1 MLLKDCATIKG
12 GKRLPKGQT
21 LQNVANDH
29 PYIRVKDMQGR
40 YVVLD
45 SSYEYVPDSVF
56 PSISR
61 YTVETNDI
69 ILSIVGTVG
78 LVALVEESLNNA
90 SLTENCVKLINIKNH
105 LPEFIYYY
113 LYSDKGQ
120 AQISEG
126 VVGSTQPKF
135 PLYNIEKLD
144 VPDIS
149 MNEQQHIVDILGSID
164 AKIENNELLA
174 KKILHFYM
182 AQYHELL
189 AKATQT
195 VHLDEIATIE
205 SGKRP
210 PIKMNVASGGCET
223 PIIGASTIMGFT
235 NTYLYD
241 EPILII
247 GRVGTHGIV
256 QISKGKSFPS
266 DNTLIIKSEYY
277 TFCYCLLNEI
287 DYNAL
292 NKGSTQPL
300 ITQTDIK
307 KLFVLLPDDKDLIKF
322 ESNNKLDYIISLQE
336 ENKKLQELKVL
347 YLKKFFE

>member
-1 MLLKDCATIKG
+1 MRLSDFTEINPYEK
-12 GKRLPKGQT
+12 LPKGTIAKKISMEQLEPYKKFVSGYSLEAYFGGAKFRNGDTIMARITPCLENGKTAFIST
-21 LQNVANDH
+21 LDTNEVGFGSTEYIVFRAKDGISH
-29 PYIRVKDMQGR
+29 PDFV
-40 YVVLD
+40 
-45 SSYEYVPDSVF
+45 
-56 PSISR
+56 
-61 YTVETNDI
+61 
-69 ILSIVGTVG
+69 
-78 LVALVEESLNNA
+78 
-90 SLTENCVKLINIKNH
+90 
-105 LPEFIYYY
+105 YY
-113 LYSDKGQ
+113 LV
-120 AQISEG
+120 ISSLIREPAIKSM
-126 VVGSTQPKF
+126 VGSSGRQRVQQTVIDELEIPNYS
-135 PLYNIEKLD
+135 LA
-144 VPDIS
+144 
-149 MNEQQHIVDILGSID
+149 EQQHIVDILGSID

-307 KLFVLLPDDKDLIKF
+307 KLSVLLPDDKDLIKF

-336 ENKKLQELKVL
+336 ENKKLQELKGL

>member
-1 MLLKDCATIKG
+1 M
-12 GKRLPKGQT
+12 
-21 LQNVANDH
+21 
-29 PYIRVKDMQGR
+29 
-40 YVVLD
+40 
-45 SSYEYVPDSVF
+45 
-56 PSISR
+56 
-61 YTVETNDI
+61 
-69 ILSIVGTVG
+69 
-78 LVALVEESLNNA
+78 
-90 SLTENCVKLINIKNH
+90 
-105 LPEFIYYY
+105 
-113 LYSDKGQ
+113 
-120 AQISEG
+120 
-126 VVGSTQPKF
+126 
-135 PLYNIEKLD
+135 
-144 VPDIS
+144 
-149 MNEQQHIVDILGSID
+149 VDILGSID

-336 ENKKLQELKVL
+336 ENKKLQELKGL

>member
-1 MLLKDCATIKG
+1 M
-12 GKRLPKGQT
+12 
-21 LQNVANDH
+21 
-29 PYIRVKDMQGR
+29 
-40 YVVLD
+40 
-45 SSYEYVPDSVF
+45 
-56 PSISR
+56 
-61 YTVETNDI
+61 
-69 ILSIVGTVG
+69 
-78 LVALVEESLNNA
+78 
-90 SLTENCVKLINIKNH
+90 
-105 LPEFIYYY
+105 
-113 LYSDKGQ
+113 
-120 AQISEG
+120 
-126 VVGSTQPKF
+126 
-135 PLYNIEKLD
+135 
-144 VPDIS
+144 
-149 MNEQQHIVDILGSID
+149 VDILGSID